1 MPYRTPTLQPPSA
14 PTTGAYARHDVI
26 ERVVIRPLDEEVPR
40 AVLLAVPVGL
50 LLVPVW
56 VGLLDLVR

>member
-1 MPYRTPTLQPPSA
+1 M
-14 PTTGAYARHDVI
+14 TGAYARHDVI

-40 AVLLAVPVGL
+40 AVLLALPVGL

-56 VGLLDLVR
+56 VGLLNLVR

>member
-1 MPYRTPTLQPPSA
+1 MPYRTPTFQPPTT
-14 PTTGAYARHDVI
+14 PTSGAYARHDVI
-26 ERVVIRPLDEEVPR
+26 DRVIIRPLDQELGR
-40 AVLLAVPVGL
+40 AVLWALPLGV

>member
-14 PTTGAYARHDVI
+14 PTTGTYARHDVI

-40 AVLLAVPVGL
+40 AVLLAFPVGL

-56 VGLLDLVR
+56 VGLLNLVR